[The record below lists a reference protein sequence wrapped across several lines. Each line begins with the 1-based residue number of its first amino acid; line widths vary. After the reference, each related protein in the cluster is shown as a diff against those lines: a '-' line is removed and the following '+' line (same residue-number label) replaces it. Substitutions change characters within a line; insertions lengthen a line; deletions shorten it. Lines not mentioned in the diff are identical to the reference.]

1 LRQIYDQYMRIF
13 NRSEKKGLTLIM
25 SGLIVCSLLDAVTV
39 ALMAPFT
46 LLLMN
51 PDALFDNQIIRFLY
65 DLIRCESSE
74 RFLALFSIAISF
86 LFLARGVLRFVIQCY
101 QATSVG
107 RYRASLSNRL
117 FRSVIMRPY
126 RYHVTHTN
134 AQLQQLLTMQTDG
147 VFAMLD
153 SILLS
158 LSAVSVIICIVIVL
172 LITNWVVTL
181 SIILLLTGILLFSNS
196 YIKKTIQKNADDYNH
211 AYHGMIQWIYQSL
224 GAIKDIIAKRRQA
237 HFINEY
243 TDQARS
249 TAQAYAKYKTWEAAP
264 KFIIETFSMVIIFA
278 AVAIL
283 IGTGRNALTYLP
295 LFATFALAATRLIPL
310 FNQLSSTIN
319 YITFYRP
326 SINALDQALQEE
338 LQTPLLAELVQDDA
352 QSHHSPLSDAI
363 RLQNVCFSFDDSSEP
378 LLEDVSFTIHKGEA
392 VALVGSS
399 GSGKTTLA
407 NLLLGLYVPESGE
420 ITADGINIH
429 HNPLWWARTVGS
441 IPQFIYLCDDSIR
454 VNIAFGEKPDQID
467 DEKVWD
473 CLRQA
478 QLKDFVQSLPD
489 GLDTNLGENGI
500 RLSGGQRQRIGIA
513 RALYFDPDFL
523 VMDEATSSLDTET
536 EDAIIESV
544 NMLAGKKT
552 LLIIAHRLSTI
563 QDCNSIYRVNH
574 GRIYKER

>member
-1 LRQIYDQYMRIF
+1 MRIF
-13 NRSEKKGLTLIM
+13 TRGEKRGLTLIM
-25 SGLIVCSLLDAVTV
+25 SGLIVCSLLDALTI

-46 LLLMN
+46 MLLMN
-51 PDALFDNQIIRFLY
+51 PDALFDNQILRTLY
-65 DLIRCESSE
+65 DFIRCESSE
-74 RFLALFSIAISF
+74 RFLALFSIAISL
-86 LFLARGVLRFVIQCY
+86 LFLVRGVLRFAIQRY
-101 QATSVG
+101 QAISIG

-117 FRSVIMRPY
+117 FRSIIMRPY

-147 VFAMLD
+147 VFTMLD

-158 LSAVSVIICIVIVL
+158 LSAVSVILCIVVVL
-172 LITNWVVTL
+172 LMTNWVVTL
-181 SIILLLTGILLFSNS
+181 SIMLLLTGILIFSNS
-196 YIKKTIQKNADDYNH
+196 YIKKTIQKNADDYNG

-278 AVAIL
+278 AVAVV
-283 IGTGRNALTYLP
+283 IGTGKNALVYLP

-310 FNQLSSTIN
+310 FNQMSSTVN

-326 SINALDQALQEE
+326 SLNALDQALQEDP
-338 LQTPLLAELVQDDA
+338 QTPSLPELAQDFA
-352 QSHHSPLSDAI
+352 APHQKPLSDAI
-363 RLQNVCFSFDDSSEP
+363 QLQNVCFSFDDSSKP
-378 LLEDVSFTIHKGEA
+378 LLEDVTFTIRKGES
-392 VALVGSS
+392 VAIVGSS

-407 NLLLGLYVPESGE
+407 NLLLGLYKPERGE

-429 HNPLWWARTVGS
+429 QNPTWWARTVGS

-454 VNIAFGEKPDQID
+454 INVAFGEKPEQID

-489 GLDTNLGENGI
+489 GLRTNLGENGV
-500 RLSGGQRQRIGIA
+500 RLSGGQRQRMGIA

-563 QDCNSIYRVNH
+563 QGCNRIYRVDQ
-574 GRIYKER
+574 GRVYRER